1 MSKLVDEYNNT
12 YPCTIEKKP
21 IDVDYSTLAE
31 KLCRIVKHLNLKLAK
46 ESGLLSTRIFL
57 EKYALKIG
65 QEKYLS
71 FILRWKLILGRIKW
85 KINEEKKQELLIKI
99 IGGE

>member
-1 MSKLVDEYNNT
+1 MK
-12 YPCTIEKKP
+12 KKP

-46 ESGLLSTRIFL
+46 ESGLLSTIIFL

-65 QEKYLS
+65 QDKYLS

-85 KINEEKKQELLIKI
+85 KINEEKKKELLIKI
-99 IGGE
+99 IGAE